1 MGKDRKAHEIV
12 GELMERYNINEK
24 AFAERAGVSEL
35 VVLNYLSGLN
45 KDSRNYARLKSKV
58 KAAFELE
65 DEFFSEEHVWTPR
78 PVPEALKEEN
88 KEKLAKQAKLKKKKA
103 YSDIAQMFF
112 NQKGQI
118 SEEPVKEEQ
127 IQEKEAI
134 KEPVKTTVDTN
145 IPSSENEASEKKSAV
160 KKQQAAPQDPLMSA
174 IKLSGSKAKLSGKK
188 KDITPE
194 DASRWVGE
202 YEEEIKQSVGR
213 AFEVLRESLKEN
225 FTKEETKPVYT
236 NKKIAEL
243 VELASKAKDEDLALV
258 ITMLKK
264 LIK

>member
-65 DEFFSEEHVWTPR
+65 DEFFSEEHVWTPK
-78 PVPEALKEEN
+78 PVPEAVKEEK
-88 KEKLAKQAKLKKKKA
+88 KEKPAKQAKPKKKKA
-103 YSDIAQMFF
+103 YSDIAQLFF

-118 SEEPVKEEQ
+118 SEEPVKEGQ
-127 IQEKEAI
+127 IPEKEV
-134 KEPVKTTVDTN
+134 VKPAVDTN
-145 IPSSENEASEKKSAV
+145 IPSVENEAPEKKSSV

-202 YEEEIKQSVGR
+202 YEEEIKHSVGR

>member
-65 DEFFSEEHVWTPR
+65 DEFFSEEHVWTPK
-78 PVPEALKEEN
+78 PVPEAVKEEK
-88 KEKLAKQAKLKKKKA
+88 KEKPAKQTKPKKKKA
-103 YSDIAQMFF
+103 YSDIAQLFF

-127 IQEKEAI
+127 IPEKEV
-134 KEPVKTTVDTN
+134 VKPAVDTN
-145 IPSSENEASEKKSAV
+145 IPSVENEAPEKKSSV

-202 YEEEIKQSVGR
+202 YEEEIKHSVGR